1 MITAVRK
8 KKTNPPCFQLLN
20 VKTWPPGTNK
30 ETTGVG
36 FRSVKEGFLIGT
48 VMMTGHSSDI
58 KCRTGWLRTIGR
70 GQREKKSQKVAKDQ
84 KSNRVM
90 RKRDE
95 REITAPPEIA
105 LGKEK
110 VEG

>member
-1 MITAVRK
+1 MKNRVVKDNREGTKRK
-8 KKTNPPCFQLLN
+8 KKA
-20 VKTWPPGTNK
+20 
-30 ETTGVG
+30 
-36 FRSVKEGFLIGT
+36 
-48 VMMTGHSSDI
+48 
-58 KCRTGWLRTIGR
+58 
-70 GQREKKSQKVAKDQ
+70 AKDQ

>member
-1 MITAVRK
+1 MKNRV
-8 KKTNPPCFQLLN
+8 
-20 VKTWPPGTNK
+20 VKDNREGTK
-30 ETTGVG
+30 
-36 FRSVKEGFLIGT
+36 
-48 VMMTGHSSDI
+48 
-58 KCRTGWLRTIGR
+58 R
-70 GQREKKSQKVAKDQ
+70 GEKSQKVAKDQ